1 MSSAEERAAR
11 NESIFR
17 AANDAIER
25 AVAGRHDP
33 VTFLCEC
40 GDLECKDTIELT
52 LAEYEAVRAG
62 SASFALKRAHEGVG
76 DRVLEEYDRYTLVE
90 KVGFAREV
98 AEEED
103 PRR

>member
-1 MSSAEERAAR
+1 MASREERSAR
-11 NESIFR
+11 NQSIFR

-25 AVAGRHDP
+25 AVDGRDDP

-40 GDLECKDTIELT
+40 SAVDCTDTIELT
-52 LAEYEAVRAG
+52 LAEYEGVRAG
-62 SASFALKRAHEGVG
+62 SASFALKRAHEGAE

-90 KVGFAREV
+90 KVGFARDV
-98 AEEED
+98 AEDKD

>member
-1 MSSAEERAAR
+1 MASREERAAR

-25 AVAGRHDP
+25 AVGGSDEP

-40 GDLECKDTIELT
+40 SDTNCKDTIKLT

-62 SASFALKRAHEGVG
+62 SATFALKRAHEGVG

-98 AEEED
+98 AEEKD